1 MVNPPVI
8 SAPVHRGTA
17 TRSTGLTGAD
27 QAFISSPG
35 LYPSEGAD
43 QATAGFLFIPSEG
56 ADQAYSVYGIPSEGA
71 DQAFMTPIYPSEGA
85 DQAYVGYGIPS
96 EGASL

>member
-17 TRSTGLTGAD
+17 ARTG
-27 QAFISSPG
+27 
-35 LYPSEGAD
+35 
-43 QATAGFLFIPSEG
+43 TAGAVQSYIG
-56 ADQAYSVYGIPSEGA
+56 YGIPSEGA
-71 DQAFMTPIYPSEGA
+71 DQAYIGYGIPSEGA
-85 DQAYVGYGIPS
+85 DQAYIGYGIPS